1 MISRV
6 KKLLLVFGWSERSSH
21 RSDKEMRGLQL
32 FHSGIISVRLPL
44 RRNMSELPLPR
55 SGYVV
60 RHFRSTR
67 NSADS
72 GAIAPGGAA
81 ATRRRQRCASDCV
94 LMKRRSPTLMVT
106 YPALLLIRCSRRVAK
121 IGRCLPPSLFLWRY
135 YATKTSGKEEV
146 TVRRR
151 RRDGQE
157 VSHGLTD

>member
-44 RRNMSELPLPR
+44 RRNMSELPLPH

-72 GAIAPGGAA
+72 GALPIMDETAVANSHGHLPCPAFD
-81 ATRRRQRCASDCV
+81 SV
-94 LMKRRSPTLMVT
+94 LP
-106 YPALLLIRCSRRVAK
+106 SRRENWPM
-121 IGRCLPPSLFLWRY
+121 PPSLSLPLEILCDEDLGERGSNCPNE
-135 YATKTSGKEEV
+135 AS
-146 TVRRR
+146 RRPGSITR
-151 RRDGQE
+151 
-157 VSHGLTD
+157 TD

>member
-72 GAIAPGGAA
+72 GAIALLWEE
-81 ATRRRQRCASDCV
+81 RQRRDGGKGALPIMDETAVVNSRGHLPCPAFDSV
-94 LMKRRSPTLMVT
+94 LP
-106 YPALLLIRCSRRVAK
+106 SRRENWPM
-121 IGRCLPPSLFLWRY
+121 PPSLSLPLEILCDEDLGERG
-135 YATKTSGKEEV
+135 SNCPKEASRWPGSI
-146 TVRRR
+146 TR
-151 RRDGQE
+151 
-157 VSHGLTD
+157 TD